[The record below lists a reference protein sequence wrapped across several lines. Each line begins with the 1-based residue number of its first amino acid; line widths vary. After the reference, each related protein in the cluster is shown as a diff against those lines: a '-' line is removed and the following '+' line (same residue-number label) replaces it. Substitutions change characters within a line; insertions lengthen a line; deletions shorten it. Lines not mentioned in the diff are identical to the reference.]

1 MKSLDPHS
9 IIDLDA
15 RRQVAYEAARLIYE
29 GAYEEYKDAKDAAA
43 SSLGV
48 RSIPSNYEVAE
59 QLERIADQEE
69 GSDRLRRLMEMRMV
83 AVEVMKTLSDMSPRL
98 IGSVWRGTARKGSDI
113 DVVVYGDHDL
123 VELTLSEKYS
133 VKEKASK
140 SFMVEGMPH
149 TSTHLKLEVGDYG
162 VEVVVRPPKDVESY
176 RDERCDI
183 YGDLKRGVGLGELER
198 LMKTDP
204 LRRFIPRR
212 RQR

>member
-1 MKSLDPHS
+1 M
-9 IIDLDA
+9 DA
-15 RRQVAYEAARLIYE
+15 RRQVAYEAARLLYD
-29 GAYEEYKDAKDAAA
+29 GAYDEYKDAKEVAAT
-43 SSLGV
+43 SLGV

-59 QLERIADQEE
+59 QLERVAEAEE

-83 AVEVMKTLSDMSPRL
+83 AVEVMKALGDVSPRL
-98 IGSVWRGTARKGSDI
+98 IGSVWRGTARMGSDV

-133 VKEKASK
+133 VKEKTAK
-140 SFMVEGMPH
+140 SFMVEGAPR
-149 TSTHLKLEVGDYG
+149 TSTHLKLEVGGYD
-162 VEVVVRPPKDVESY
+162 VEVVVRPPRDVEAY

-183 YGDLKRGVGLGELER
+183 YGDFKRGVGLGELER